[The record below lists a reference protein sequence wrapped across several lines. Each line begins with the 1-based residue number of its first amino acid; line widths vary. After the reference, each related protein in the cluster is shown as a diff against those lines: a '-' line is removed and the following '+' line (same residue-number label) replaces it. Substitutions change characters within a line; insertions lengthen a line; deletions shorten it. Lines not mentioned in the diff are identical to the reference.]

1 VAPGLNNLLDAAD
14 RLTPYAVAYRYPGD
28 ILAPGPEEF
37 AAALAA
43 AEEIVAAVQSLIP
56 PELRPS

>member
-1 VAPGLNNLLDAAD
+1 M
-14 RLTPYAVAYRYPGD
+14 TPYAVAYRYPGD

-43 AEEIVAAVQSLIP
+43 AEEIVAGVQLLLP
-56 PELRPS
+56 PELRQS